1 MNGDFL
7 RKAKLKLLVGDV
19 ILRGEVAPQ
28 VRPKGETRGRD
39 QRVRPEGKPEGKT
52 RG

>member
-19 ILRGEVAPQ
+19 IKTGFNPAEREKEG
-28 VRPKGETRGRD
+28 
-39 QRVRPEGKPEGKT
+39 PE
-52 RG
+52 